1 MRAALHYGMAAM
13 STPLRIA
20 VVCPLP
26 WPPSGD
32 VTWRIAHEAE
42 ALAARGHSVTVLAS
56 GRSPEQLA
64 EGRAALE
71 RAAEGDVEAVLAAPG
86 TVRVLVVGRAIKATA
101 RRQVVGPLDLASGVE
116 RALAGD
122 AFDIVHLHEPLTPVP
137 LMASLRHTGARAVV
151 TFHRVDPPTP
161 VALFGPLA
169 ERSLDRADA
178 RVAVS
183 PRIARTLTEVLP
195 AEYEVIPAGVDADAA
210 GAAAARGVM
219 VVSRGRDRAGL
230 RFGLTVARLVGP
242 DAVAPLYVLGPR
254 EATWRTRAAVPKA
267 LRGVATVL
275 RDDEPDAWRRAAADV
290 AVVLAVA
297 ADDLT
302 SPLVTDIRAGG
313 RRVVAPRTPDNEA
326 LAGDDPHVALVPAF
340 TADAWV
346 DATRRMLDASRDATL
361 PAGDAGLPTWDAVA
375 ERLEGVY
382 QRVLA
387 SPAKRHG
394 AGVVLADLRVRPA
407 ADADPEAMA
416 AACVE
421 VGLDVIAVATP
432 RGVADA
438 AAIEAVSPPGLTVI
452 AGREIATADGVV
464 VGLFLRDDVPDGDDL
479 RTTLEAVRAQGGITL
494 VPHPEDARIPPPA
507 LLRDV
512 SDLIDC
518 REMATGAL
526 GTAGV
531 TAVRDAQ
538 ALGLVVSAGSAADGP
553 RRLGGVGMVMRGFDD
568 AATFLESLADAEP
581 ALPRRR
587 RRARARSRRRARGS

>member
-1 MRAALHYGMAAM
+1 M

-32 VTWRIAHEAE
+32 VTWRIAREAE
-42 ALAARGHSVTVLAS
+42 ALAARGHRVTVLAS
-56 GRSPEQLA
+56 GRSPEDLA

-71 RAAEGDVEAVLAAPG
+71 RVAEGDVEAVLAAPG
-86 TVRVLVVGRAIKATA
+86 TVRVLTVGRAIKATT

-116 RALAGD
+116 RALTGD

-137 LMASLRHTGARAVV
+137 LMASLRHTDARAVV

-161 VALFGPLA
+161 VALIGPLA

-183 PRIARTLTEVLP
+183 PSVARTLHEVLP
-195 AEYEVIPAGVDADAA
+195 ALYEVIPAGVDSGAA
-210 GAAAARGVM
+210 GPSAARGVM

-230 RFGLTVARLVGP
+230 RFGLTVARLVGA

-290 AVVLAVA
+290 AVVLAIA

-313 RRVVAPRTPDNEA
+313 HRVVAPRTRDNEA

-346 DATRRMLDASRDATL
+346 DATRRFLETSRRSADAAPDD
-361 PAGDAGLPTWDAVA
+361 PGLPTWDAVA
-375 ERLEGVY
+375 GRLEAIY
-382 QRVLA
+382 RTALA
-387 SPAKRHG
+387 APARRHG

-407 ADADPEAMA
+407 PDADPAAMA

-421 VGLDVIAVATP
+421 AGLDVVAVATP
-432 RGVADA
+432 RGLADA
-438 AAIEAVSPPGLTVI
+438 AALEAAAPPGLTVI
-452 AGREIATADGVV
+452 PGREIATADGVV
-464 VGLFLRDDVPDGDDL
+464 VGLFLRDDVPDGDGV
-479 RTTLEAVRAQGGITL
+479 RVTLEAVRAQGGVTL
-494 VPHPEDARIPPPA
+494 IPHPEDARIPPPA
-507 LLRDV
+507 MLRDV
-512 SDLIDC
+512 AGLIDC
-518 REMATGAL
+518 RELATGAL
-526 GTAGV
+526 GTPGV

-538 ALGLVVSAGSAADGP
+538 ALGLVVSVGSAADGP
-553 RRLGGVGMVMRGFDD
+553 RRLGGVGMVMRGFHD
-568 AATFLESLADAEP
+568 APSFLESLADAEP